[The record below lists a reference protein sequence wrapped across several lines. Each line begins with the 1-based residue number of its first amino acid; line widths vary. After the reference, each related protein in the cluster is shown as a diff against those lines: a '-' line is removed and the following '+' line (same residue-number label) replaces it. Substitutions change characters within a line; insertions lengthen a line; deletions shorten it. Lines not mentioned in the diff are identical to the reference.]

1 LFFEIFL
8 IPAFSQ
14 KEKGKVNVSINL
26 TNQYLLVKKFFDGL
40 SKNGLYR
47 SYYIF
52 AESNHLTPFEK
63 ATT

>member
-1 LFFEIFL
+1 LFFKISL

-14 KEKGKVNVSINL
+14 KEKGEVNVSINL

-52 AESNHLTPFEK
+52 A
-63 ATT
+63 